1 MIKLDDVRDWKR
13 SIDAIS
19 ALISEGNFEFGGDGV
34 VLRAIDPSQVA
45 YVFFKMP
52 KASFAEFEM
61 PDAKIGLDLVELA
74 KVVARAM
81 PEDQMLLSFEGSD
94 LILTLEGAITR
105 RFKLPLLDISAD
117 EIPQPSPDFT
127 ADIEVD
133 AKILKEAFKDAALFS
148 SSVILRVRGD
158 QLIIEAQGSQGNLRT
173 VVPSSKRIKI
183 SSSEEV
189 VSKYSLNFL
198 NNILKEADGADTVKI
213 SLKSESPMR
222 VSYKIGKAE
231 IAYYLAHML
240 L

>member
-1 MIKLDDVRDWKR
+1 MLKLEDVRDWKR

-19 ALISEGNFEFGGDGV
+19 ALISEGNFEFDNDGV
-34 VLRAIDPSQVA
+34 VLKAIDPSQVA
-45 YVFFKMP
+45 YVFFNMP
-52 KASFAEFEM
+52 KSSFSEFEM
-61 PDAKIGLDLVELA
+61 PAGKVGLDLVELA

-81 PEDQMLLSFEGSD
+81 PEDKMLLSFEGSD
-94 LILTLEGAITR
+94 LILTLEGTITR

-133 AKILKEAFKDAALFS
+133 ARILKEAFKDAALFS

-173 VVPSSKRIKI
+173 VVPSNKRIKI

-189 VSKYSLNFL
+189 GLYASV
-198 NNILKEADGADTVKI
+198 
-213 SLKSESPMR
+213 
-222 VSYKIGKAE
+222 
-231 IAYYLAHML
+231 
-240 L
+240 